1 MKKEQLKVT
10 SVATIQTRIFN
21 IRGVHVMIDKDLSNL
36 YGVET
41 KVLNQAVKRNI
52 ERFPEDFM
60 FQLTK
65 EECSRSQIV
74 TLNIKQGENIK
85 YLPYAFTELGIAML
99 SGILRSPIAI
109 QVNINILRAF
119 VEMRKQMKVL
129 TENTLQ
135 IENLRLELQNQKAY
149 IEEILHDQN
158 DCNELMQGQ
167 LDALTDSMTELSMKV
182 NSLTKTVK
190 KPRKPVG
197 FVIPDNRK

>member
-1 MKKEQLKVT
+1 MDSK
-10 SVATIQTRIFN
+10 A
-21 IRGVHVMIDKDLSNL
+21 DLAVL

-41 KVLNQAVKRNI
+41 RQLNQAVKRNI

-65 EECSRSQIV
+65 EDFVRSQIV
-74 TLNIKQGENIK
+74 ILEMEQGKHLK
-85 YLPYAFTELGIAML
+85 YMPYAFTELGVAML
-99 SGILRSPIAI
+99 SSVLRSPIAI
-109 QVNINILRAF
+109 QVNINIMRAF
-119 VEMRKQMKVL
+119 VEIRERIVNL
-129 TENTLQ
+129 SENTLQ

-182 NSLTKTVK
+182 NSLTQTVK

-197 FVIPDNRK
+197 FVIPDNKE